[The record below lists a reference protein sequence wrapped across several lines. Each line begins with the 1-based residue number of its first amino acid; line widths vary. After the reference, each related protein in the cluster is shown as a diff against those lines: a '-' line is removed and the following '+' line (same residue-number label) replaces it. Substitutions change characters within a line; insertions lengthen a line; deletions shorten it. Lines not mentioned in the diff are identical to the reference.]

1 MNIPQLIYM
10 SCILGALKCCCRL
23 FLLDLEL
30 KDYLVNELWY
40 TCRLWTPYVEQ
51 SSRRAILNS
60 NVELFFLFTLFSMV
74 VNDSCV
80 PTGCTVILSIFCYV
94 CRDFT
99 IARNWKLKSMKNFQL
114 IYSLCLKVLEKV
126 CFFLI
131 FDEVVNKGK

>member
-1 MNIPQLIYM
+1 MHVMYIRFSKVLLQT
-10 SCILGALKCCCRL
+10 

-51 SSRRAILNS
+51 NSRCAILNS
-60 NVELFFLFTLFSMV
+60 NVELLFLFTLFSMV

-114 IYSLCLKVLEKV
+114 IYFVFEGVRESL
-126 CFFLI
+126 FFLI
-131 FDEVVNKGK
+131 FDKVVILGNKGK